1 MKTISVLL
9 ADDHAVV
16 REGLGSLLS
25 AEPDIVV
32 VGEASNG
39 REAVQLALQFQ
50 PDVIVMDVA
59 MPQLN
64 GLEAIRQLAGM
75 GVKSKLLVL
84 SSYTDDEYVRELVG
98 AGGSGYLTKQTAA
111 NDLIKAVREAAK
123 GNLFFCPSIAK
134 RYHDLSR
141 PVFSD
146 VKQVMREAGMLTGRQ
161 REVLQLVAEGYPNKL
176 VADMLRISIKTVEKH
191 RQGAMD
197 SLGIH
202 DTAGLTRYAIAH
214 GIVEAGGASGLA
226 AKRTA

>member
-1 MKTISVLL
+1 LAAGISK
-9 ADDHAVV
+9 
-16 REGLGSLLS
+16 
-25 AEPDIVV
+25 PT
-32 VGEASNG
+32 
-39 REAVQLALQFQ
+39 
-50 PDVIVMDVA
+50 
-59 MPQLN
+59 
-64 GLEAIRQLAGM
+64 
-75 GVKSKLLVL
+75 VL

-214 GIVEAGGASGLA
+214 GIVEARGASGLA